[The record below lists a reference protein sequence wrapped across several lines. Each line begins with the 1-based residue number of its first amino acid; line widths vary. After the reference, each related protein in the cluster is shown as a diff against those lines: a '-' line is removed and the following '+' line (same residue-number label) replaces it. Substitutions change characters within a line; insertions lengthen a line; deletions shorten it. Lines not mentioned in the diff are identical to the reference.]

1 MSVLTNTACD
11 LENEINRKQKQEQKL
26 QEPQNLEALEAPK
39 TRPRTPKKS
48 LIEPSPTPAA
58 LPESLP
64 AWMQK
69 ALMAD
74 GRVAFKGSKIGLKV
88 GKLHNNSLSL
98 GEMINIAEDYKKNLK
113 FNQIHFETNPKSATL
128 REKFVCIAFASSKEG
143 ARADLEFA
151 VILYDNGWVEYQSTG
166 RGTVFQL
173 SDCLNFTY
181 NYGYAIDGIDKTE
194 LDKEL
199 LRNEN
204 WVTCAC
210 LTGEE
215 RITNSLNRH
224 SSAVSS
230 DSSEEDDKSDH
241 VGHEVERDKRR
252 KREEPVTMA
261 RIPTPEE
268 RIFAQERHKE
278 ISSIFER
285 TLENLSEKGRL
296 NYTNFILSTAF
307 LFIVSAKC
315 SD

>member
-1 MSVLTNTACD
+1 MNLQSFFMTTVGLNITA
-11 LENEINRKQKQEQKL
+11 
-26 QEPQNLEALEAPK
+26 
-39 TRPRTPKKS
+39 
-48 LIEPSPTPAA
+48 
-58 LPESLP
+58 
-64 AWMQK
+64 
-69 ALMAD
+69 
-74 GRVAFKGSKIGLKV
+74 
-88 GKLHNNSLSL
+88 
-98 GEMINIAEDYKKNLK
+98 
-113 FNQIHFETNPKSATL
+113 
-128 REKFVCIAFASSKEG
+128 
-143 ARADLEFA
+143 
-151 VILYDNGWVEYQSTG
+151 
-166 RGTVFQL
+166 
-173 SDCLNFTY
+173 LNFTY

-230 DSSEEDDKSDH
+230 DSTEGDDRSGYGCYGGH
-241 VGHEVERDKRR
+241 VVERDKRR

-285 TLENLSEKGRL
+285 TLENLTERQAELYKLHFEYGLPLHRVSKILRL
-296 NYTNFILSTAF
+296 APNTTTYRLKAIQQKFRKEIKKQTGEDVERYLNMEFKKICSKMPEEEDLCDKEEDLRDTDIEPVISHSQST
-307 LFIVSAKC
+307 I
-315 SD
+315 